1 MPGGFSVLGR
11 TNAFKRD
18 FKALD
23 TNLQSE
29 VLAAIKDLAL
39 PNISA
44 SRRFHNVDKGRPK
57 VYTVDITSNKSHK
70 MSFEI
75 EGTAVTLRRVG
86 THREIDRNY

>member
-1 MPGGFSVLGR
+1 MPGGFAVLER

-18 FKALD
+18 FKSLD
-23 TNLQSE
+23 QNLQEE
-29 VLAAIKDLAL
+29 VKKAIKDLGLATI
-39 PNISA
+39 PA
-44 SRRFHNVDKGRPK
+44 SRRFHCVDQNRPK

-75 EGTAVTLRRVG
+75 NGTGVTLRRVG